1 MSEIDTTLKVSK
13 IIEEQFGAKINL
25 KFKEAGKRK
34 VYAYKECTNLENQ
47 PVEVVHYG
55 VYFGRLEEGELRLSI
70 EGAQLIGK
78 KAKRS
83 IIEIDH
89 DKAVKWMSGENLKV
103 ESEAQGYVILKWKN
117 YYLGCGEIKNGT
129 ITNFVPKDRRIT
141 T

>member
-55 VYFGRLEEGELRLSI
+55 VYFGRLEKGELRLSI

-78 KAKRS
+78 KAKKN

-89 DKAVKWMSGENLKV
+89 DKAVKWMSGENLRV

-129 ITNFVPKDRRIT
+129 ITNFVPKDRRIIT
-141 T
+141 